1 MTDPEITSE
10 IAGKPGLF
18 SQVANIFVAPG
29 QALDYVRS
37 NARSWWLPL
46 GILLVFT
53 AAFSLWWALTVNLD
67 AYHMAQMQML
77 TQLHP
82 ENADKYAHFIMHQG
96 RGALMIGVVA
106 SLAFIAVVE
115 LLYALYL
122 FLADKI
128 FSADS
133 KGYGQWFAFTT
144 WTALPIVLA
153 TIASMIAFAVSNKT
167 GLHPADVTSL
177 NNLIFHLSPGDGLYK
192 IAQFSI
198 LSFWV
203 IGLIAFGLKRWCG
216 HGTGK
221 ALAIAIAPYVV
232 VYGVLYLI

>member
-1 MTDPEITSE
+1 MADTETTAE
-10 IAGKPGLF
+10 TAGKPTLL
-18 SQVANIFVAPG
+18 SQLANIFVAPG

-53 AAFSLWWALTVNLD
+53 AAFSLWWALTVNLE

-77 TQLHP
+77 THLHP
-82 ENADKYAHFIMHQG
+82 ESAGKYGQYIMHQG
-96 RGALMIGVVA
+96 RGALMIGVAA
-106 SLAFIAVVE
+106 SLVVIVIIE
-115 LLYALYL
+115 LVYALYL
-122 FLADKI
+122 FLADKV

-144 WTALPIVLA
+144 WTALPSVLA
-153 TIASMIAFAVSNKT
+153 TIAGMIAFAVSHKT
-167 GLHPADVTSL
+167 GLRPTDVTSL
-177 NNLIFHLSPGDGLYK
+177 NELFFHLNPGDGLYK
-192 IAQFSI
+192 LGQFSL

-203 IGLIAFGLKRWCG
+203 IGLVTYGLRRWCN

-221 ALAIAIAPYVV
+221 ALSIAVAPYAV
-232 VYGVLYLI
+232 VYLIIYLI